1 MGLIITDNKFYSDIA
16 SAIRSKNGTA
26 NTYLPEEM
34 ASAIMSI
41 SGGGGITPTGTITI
55 STNGMHNVYNYAS
68 ASVSV
73 PVGVFPSGT
82 FNITSNNI
90 YDITNYQSV
99 SVSVPTGITPT
110 GTITLSSNSTF
121 NVTNYASAIVSV
133 PEHPYA
139 LRYTDN
145 TDFTSFTD
153 NTITSIPYGAFALT
167 LNLSSV
173 YFPACTYIGSYA
185 FAYCYKLNTVSFPL
199 VKTIS
204 NYAFQYCSS
213 YLSGASLTSA
223 AFPSL
228 TGTLGAYAFR
238 GCQYIVGVDLPNVTS
253 LGTQAF
259 SGCSRIKSVNLSNL
273 TVAGA
278 GAFSYLTT
286 CTDYSLPKLVSVYSS
301 AFYSNWALTT
311 LTLPSCNRIS
321 AYAFRY
327 CSNLMSLYLTGSTI
341 PALTS
346 TAFANM
352 PFSVSVNNVFG
363 SIYVP
368 SSLLASYK
376 AATNWATYSARIV
389 AI

>member
-1 MGLIITDNKFYSDIA
+1 MPTESMYLVTNSQLTNIA
-16 SAIRSKNGTA
+16 SAIRSKNGETSFY
-26 NTYLPEEM
+26 TVDEM
-34 ASAIMSI
+34 PSKILAIA
-41 SGGGGITPTGTITI
+41 GGGGITPTGTITI

-82 FNITSNNI
+82 FSITSNSV

-99 SVSVPTGITPT
+99 SV
-110 GTITLSSNSTF
+110 N
-121 NVTNYASAIVSV
+121 V

-139 LRYTDN
+139 ARYTD
-145 TDFTSFTD
+145 TTAFTSFTD
-153 NTITSIPYGAFALT
+153 STITSIPYGAFAYT

-185 FAYCYKLNTVSFPL
+185 FGYCYKLNTVSFPL

-238 GCQYIVGVDLPNVTS
+238 GCQYIIGVDLPNVTS

-259 SGCSRIKSVNLSNL
+259 SACSRIKSVNLPNL

-286 CTDYSLPKLVSVYSS
+286 CTNYSLPKLVSVYSS

-341 PALTS
+341 PTLTS

-376 AATNWATYSARIV
+376 AATNWISYSARIV
-389 AI
+389 AIS